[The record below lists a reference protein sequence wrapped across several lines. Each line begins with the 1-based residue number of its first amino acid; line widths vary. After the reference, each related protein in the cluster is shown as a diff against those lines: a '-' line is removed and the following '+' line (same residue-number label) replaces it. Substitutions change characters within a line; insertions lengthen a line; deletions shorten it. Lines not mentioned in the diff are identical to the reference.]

1 MQFSTL
7 LIQIAVIL
15 VTTRLVGRLL
25 RRIHQPQVVGE
36 MLAGILLGPSLLG
49 WLLPGV
55 YAAVF
60 PPDSLG
66 PLNALSQ
73 IGLLVFMFLVGVE
86 FDSRI
91 LRGRGHVA
99 VVTSHASIIVPF
111 VLGAAL
117 ALFLHPVLSPTDVPV
132 LHFAMFT
139 GLAMSITAFPVLAR
153 ILAERNLLRTRVGS
167 IAIACAAVDDVTAW
181 CLLAAVVALTRSIEQ
196 TIPFAVTL
204 FGSLAYIGVMLFG
217 VRRVLAAYFSRRREV
232 TYDRLAIILVLAIT
246 SAWVTEMLGIHALFG
261 AFLMGVVMPKDAGF
275 NHALASKLE
284 PITVT
289 LLLPLFFA
297 YTGLRMNIGFLSD
310 AQLWLYCGLIIVV
323 AVAGKLGGSSLVAR
337 RFGMSWREAGA
348 LGVLVNTR
356 GLIELVFLNIGLDIG
371 VISPTFF
378 TMMVLMALVT
388 TFMTTPL
395 LGWVYP
401 PRLYEQEIAQRIQDE
416 QISPSAAPTTAL
428 KTQP

>member
-7 LIQIAVIL
+7 LVQIVLIL
-15 VTTRLVGRLL
+15 VTTRFVGWFL

-36 MLAGILLGPSLLG
+36 MIAGILLGPSLLG

-55 YAAVF
+55 SAVVF
-60 PPDSLG
+60 SADSLSA
-66 PLNALSQ
+66 LNGLSQ
-73 IGLLVFMFLVGVE
+73 IGLLLFMFLVGVE
-86 FDSRI
+86 FDPRI
-91 LRGRGHVA
+91 LRGRGRVA
-99 VVTSHASIIVPF
+99 VVTSYASIVAPF
-111 VLGAAL
+111 VLGAVL
-117 ALFLHPVLSPTDVPV
+117 ALFFYPILSPASVPV
-132 LHFAMFT
+132 LHFALYT

-153 ILAERNLLRTRVGS
+153 ILAERNLLRTPIGS
-167 IAIACAAVDDVTAW
+167 IAIACAAVGDVTAW
-181 CLLAAVVALTRSIEQ
+181 CLLAALMLLTRTAVQ
-196 TIPFAVTL
+196 TTPFTVTL

-217 VRRVLAAYFSRRREV
+217 VRRVLAAYFDRRREM
-232 TYDRLAIILVLAIT
+232 TYDRLAVILLLALA

-261 AFLMGVVMPKDAGF
+261 AFLVGVVMPKDVDF

-284 PITVT
+284 PVAVT

-297 YTGLRMNIGFLSD
+297 YTGLRTSIGFLSD
-310 AQLWLYCGLIIVV
+310 GRMWLVCGLIISA
-323 AVAGKLGGSSLVAR
+323 AVAGKFGGSALAAR

-401 PRLYEQEIAQRIQDE
+401 SRLYEQEIAPPVSDSRD
-416 QISPSAAPTTAL
+416 SPSAVPATAL
-428 KTQP
+428 NTQR